1 MRTVELGTQGLKV
14 SIEGLGCMGM
24 STTYGPSNDEE
35 SLATLRRAIELG
47 ITYFDTAEVYGPF
60 HNEELLGRAFASIR
74 DRVVISTKVGFG
86 HTDDGQLKIVD
97 GIPVV
102 NGRPEN
108 IIGAIEGSLRR
119 LKTDYIDLVYL
130 HRIDPTVPIE
140 QTITAMSKL
149 VTDGKI
155 GHIGLSEA
163 SAGTIRRA
171 HAVHPI
177 TAVQTEYSLFER
189 GVESN
194 GVLETVR
201 ELGIGFV
208 PYSPLGRGFLT
219 GQLKVDQLDPTDFR
233 NYDPRLSGK
242 NLESNM
248 RIVEAISLI
257 AKEKGVKP
265 SQLALAWTIAQG
277 GVPIPGTRR
286 IKYLE
291 ENVAA
296 ADIILSKEE
305 LAKFDEVAPVGVASG
320 DRYAKGLMT
329 QLTL

>member
-1 MRTVELGTQGLKV
+1 M
-14 SIEGLGCMGM
+14 
-24 STTYGPSNDEE
+24 
-35 SLATLRRAIELG
+35 
-47 ITYFDTAEVYGPF
+47 
-60 HNEELLGRAFASIR
+60 R

-86 HTDDGQLKIVD
+86 YTDDGQLAIID

-102 NGRPEN
+102 NGNPEY
-108 IIGAIEGSLRR
+108 IVGAIEGSLRR
-119 LKTDYIDLVYL
+119 LKTEYIDLVYL
-130 HRIDPTVPIE
+130 HRIDPKVPIE
-140 QTITAMSKL
+140 QTIAAMSKL
-149 VTDGKI
+149 VTEGKI

-219 GQLKVDQLDPTDFR
+219 GQLKIDQLDPTDFR

-242 NLESNM
+242 NLDSNM
-248 RIVEAISLI
+248 RIVEAIRLI
-257 AKEKGVKP
+257 AKEKGIKP

-291 ENVAA
+291 ENAAA

-305 LAKFDEVAPVGVASG
+305 LAKLDEVAPVGVASG
-320 DRYAKGLMT
+320 DRYDKGFMT

>member
-1 MRTVELGTQGLKV
+1 MKSVELGTTGLQV
-14 SIEGLGCMGM
+14 SLEGLGCMGM

-35 SLATLRRAIELG
+35 SLATLRRAVELG

-60 HNEELLGRAFASIR
+60 HNEELLGRAFAGMR

-86 HTDDGQLKIVD
+86 YTDEGQLAIID

-102 NGRPEN
+102 NGEPEH
-108 IIGAIEGSLRR
+108 IIRAIEGSLRR
-119 LKTDYIDLVYL
+119 LNTDYIDLVYL
-130 HRIDPTVPIE
+130 HRIDPKVPIE
-140 QTITAMSKL
+140 QTIAAMSKL
-149 VTDGKI
+149 VSEGKI

-219 GQLKVDQLDPTDFR
+219 GQLKMERLDPTDFR

-242 NLESNM
+242 NLDANT
-248 RIVEAISLI
+248 RIVEALALI
-257 AKEKGVKP
+257 AKEKGIKP

-286 IKYLE
+286 IQYLE

-296 ADIILSKEE
+296 ADIVLSKEE
-305 LAKFDEVAPVGVASG
+305 LAKLDEAAPVGVASG
-320 DRYAKGLMT
+320 DRYDKGFMT

>member
-1 MRTVELGTQGLKV
+1 MKTVELGTQGLKV
-14 SIEGLGCMGM
+14 SVEGLGCMGM
-24 STTYGPSNDEE
+24 SRMYGPSNDEE

-47 ITYFDTAEVYGPF
+47 ITFFDTAEIYGPL

-74 DRVVISTKVGFG
+74 DRVVIATKVGIGF
-86 HTDDGQLKIVD
+86 TDDGKPKVVD
-97 GIPVV
+97 GAAVID
-102 NGRPEN
+102 GSPEN
-108 IIGAIEGSLRR
+108 IIRAIEGSLRR

-130 HRIDPTVPIE
+130 HRIDPKVPIE

-163 SAGTIRRA
+163 AAGTIRRA

-194 GVLETVR
+194 GVFETVR

-219 GQLKVDQLDPTDFR
+219 GQFKVDQLDPTDFR

-242 NLESNM
+242 NLEANM

-257 AKEKGVKP
+257 ANDKGVKP

-277 GVPIPGTRR
+277 GVPIPGTQR
-286 IKYLE
+286 IQYLE
-291 ENVAA
+291 ENIAA
-296 ADIILSKEE
+296 ADIVLSKEE
-305 LAKFDEVAPVGVASG
+305 LARLDEVAPVGVATG
-320 DRYAKGLMT
+320 DRYSEGGMS
-329 QLTL
+329 QLNQ